1 MTGAAAAR
9 RVLLI
14 GYGNPGRLDDGLGP
28 AVAAAV
34 ERLRLPGVTVDSD
47 YQLQVE
53 DAARIAEHDVVL
65 FCDADATCT
74 PPFRFERVE
83 AKADLSFTTHSV
95 SPQALLAMA
104 KQHFG
109 SAARGFLLGI
119 RADELDGFGEE
130 LSAGARANLA
140 AALAFL
146 EPVLAQDR
154 DFEDCTTGA
163 DTPAPAHRG

>member
-1 MTGAAAAR
+1 VTSAAQ

-34 ERLRLPGVTVDSD
+34 ERMRLDGVTVDSD

-53 DAARIAEHDVVL
+53 DAAHIAEHDVVL
-65 FCDADATCT
+65 FCDADASCA

-104 KQHFG
+104 KEHFG
-109 SAARGFLLGI
+109 ADARGYLLGI
-119 RADELDGFGEE
+119 RAEELDGFGEG
-130 LSAGARANLA
+130 LSSAAGAHLD

-146 EPVLAQDR
+146 VPVLRDR
-154 DFEDCTTGA
+154 SFEDCTTGTGVPVPV
-163 DTPAPAHRG
+163 DQG

>member
-1 MTGAAAAR
+1 MSAAAQR
-9 RVLLI
+9 ILLI

-34 ERLRLPGVTVDSD
+34 ERLCLDGVTVDSD

-53 DAARIAEHDVVL
+53 DAAHIAEHDVVL
-65 FCDADATCT
+65 FCDADASCA

-104 KQHFG
+104 REHFG
-109 SAARGFLLGI
+109 ADARGYLLGI
-119 RADELDGFGEE
+119 RAEELDGFGEG
-130 LSAGARANLA
+130 LSPAARAHLD

-146 EPVLAQDR
+146 VPVLEDR
-154 DFEDCTTGA
+154 AFEDCTTGA
-163 DTPAPAHRG
+163 ATPAPAHQG